1 MELTMSQRARYAR
14 NIAVSEIGEEGQQ
27 KLLKSSV
34 LIFGAGGLG
43 SPAALY
49 LAAAGVGTIGIVD
62 SDSVDLSNL
71 QRQIIHRMS
80 SLSRP
85 KTRSA
90 AEALSALN
98 PFVRTVLYQKRA
110 DGDSITDILRDRPW
124 DFILDCTD
132 NYPTKFLI
140 NDACV
145 REKKPFCH
153 AGFLRF
159 AGQAMTYVPGKGP
172 CLRCL
177 FGGVPP
183 EERSPS
189 PAKFGVVGAVCGIF
203 GSICTVRE
211 FCRFDGIFQKHSDR
225 HGTYPAGHGRYPRCD
240 GFGRGEINI
249 AAKFSFGV
257 SVHSDIDDN
266 GSRFYHISGH
276 EARFADGNDKDIRIT
291 GDGCNIFRF

>member
-177 FGGVPP
+177 FGGVQPGEVRRSRGSLRDIRLNRGSRGHQVHNRERRAP
-183 EERSPS
+183 YRKAPYGRRAHHDVQEDRRSPRS
-189 PAKFGVVGAVCGIF
+189 GLPCL
-203 GSICTVRE
+203 R
-211 FCRFDGIFQKHSDR
+211 R
-225 HGTYPAGHGRYPRCD
+225 PAGIEGERLRCRSSPRASRGRQAHREGEPPRQTSKSPRLPKS
-240 GFGRGEINI
+240 RG
-249 AAKFSFGV
+249 
-257 SVHSDIDDN
+257 
-266 GSRFYHISGH
+266 ISQ
-276 EARFADGNDKDIRIT
+276 
-291 GDGCNIFRF
+291 

>member
-80 SLSRP
+80 SLSKL

-183 EERSPS
+183 EERAPS

-203 GSICTVRE
+203 GSIEAAEAIKYIIGKGELLTGKLLTADALTMTFRKIDVPRDPDC
-211 FCRFDGIFQKHSDR
+211 
-225 HGTYPAGHGRYPRCD
+225 PACEGQQ
-240 GFGRGEINI
+240 E
-249 AAKFSFGV
+249 
-257 SVHSDIDDN
+257 
-266 GSRFYHISGH
+266 
-276 EARFADGNDKDIRIT
+276 
-291 GDGCNIFRF
+291 

>member
-1 MELTMSQRARYAR
+1 MELTLSQRARYAR

-80 SLSRP
+80 SLSKL

-145 REKKPFCH
+145 R
-153 AGFLRF
+153 R
-159 AGQAMTYVPGKGP
+159 
-172 CLRCL
+172 
-177 FGGVPP
+177 
-183 EERSPS
+183 RSPS
-189 PAKFGVVGAVCGIF
+189 ATR
-203 GSICTVRE
+203 GS
-211 FCRFDGIFQKHSDR
+211 S
-225 HGTYPAGHGRYPRCD
+225 ASLGRR
-240 GFGRGEINI
+240 
-249 AAKFSFGV
+249 
-257 SVHSDIDDN
+257 
-266 GSRFYHISGH
+266 
-276 EARFADGNDKDIRIT
+276 
-291 GDGCNIFRF
+291 

>member
-110 DGDSITDILRDRPW
+110 DGDSITDILRDRPC
-124 DFILDCTD
+124 DFIL
-132 NYPTKFLI
+132 KAI
-140 NDACV
+140 W
-145 REKKPFCH
+145 
-153 AGFLRF
+153 
-159 AGQAMTYVPGKGP
+159 
-172 CLRCL
+172 
-177 FGGVPP
+177 
-183 EERSPS
+183 
-189 PAKFGVVGAVCGIF
+189 
-203 GSICTVRE
+203 
-211 FCRFDGIFQKHSDR
+211 
-225 HGTYPAGHGRYPRCD
+225 
-240 GFGRGEINI
+240 
-249 AAKFSFGV
+249 
-257 SVHSDIDDN
+257 DN
-266 GSRFYHISGH
+266 GLW
-276 EARFADGNDKDIRIT
+276 
-291 GDGCNIFRF
+291 